1 MLSEAPRRCPAAILG
16 AAGAML
22 GVAGGAAP
30 PCWVWRAGWGGGTA
44 ANGGHRA
51 RPQQAGGSGGL
62 RALQRRDP
70 TGLSRHC
77 TAWHGGVG
85 GEAVGHTGESP
96 GQPPCSAPSPAAAP
110 RHGEPQPGWAAGAGT
125 KSVNTESVNTTSTH
139 TLLGHETG
147 RGASNPTVCLQPQ
160 LPPCWAPTACSP
172 PWAQPSREEVEAM
185 GSRPAARHHGCGALH
200 CASSPSAT
208 VPAGIGSPPRVPSCS
223 TRAPGG
229 PAAAPRR
236 HPPSPSLASWWGRAS
251 PVLQPH
257 APGPGLWGAGIQEAP
272 KPPSVAARST
282 WAPHRPSLR
291 AVGGPLCP
299 QGPNRFLRG

>member
-44 ANGGHRA
+44 TNGGRRA

-77 TAWHGGVG
+77 TAWHGSVG
-85 GEAVGHTGESP
+85 GEAVGRRGEPP
-96 GQPPCSAPSPAAAP
+96 GAP
-110 RHGEPQPGWAAGAGT
+110 RQRPQPRCCPPAMGTPNPAGLWGQEP
-125 KSVNTESVNTTSTH
+125 KVSTPKVATPQAH
-139 TLLGHETG
+139 THCWGGETG
-147 RGASNPTVCLQPQ
+147 HRASNPTVCLQPQ
-160 LPPCWAPTACSP
+160 LPPCWAPTASSP

-185 GSRPAARHHGCGALH
+185 GSRPAARHHGCGALR
-200 CASSPSAT
+200 CASSPSAA

-251 PVLQPH
+251 PVLQPR

>member
-1 MLSEAPRRCPAAILG
+1 
-16 AAGAML
+16 ML
-22 GVAGGAAP
+22 GVAGGLGRGHGHKRGAPGTAPAGGGQRGAAGPAAP
-30 PCWVWRAGWGGGTA
+30 GSRGAEPALHGLARRCWRGGCGAQRGAPMQRPQPRCCPPVMGSPNPAGLRGQEPKVSTPKVSTPQAHTHCWGG
-44 ANGGHRA
+44 
-51 RPQQAGGSGGL
+51 
-62 RALQRRDP
+62 
-70 TGLSRHC
+70 
-77 TAWHGGVG
+77 
-85 GEAVGHTGESP
+85 
-96 GQPPCSAPSPAAAP
+96 
-110 RHGEPQPGWAAGAGT
+110 
-125 KSVNTESVNTTSTH
+125 
-139 TLLGHETG
+139 ETG

-160 LPPCWAPTACSP
+160 LPPCWAPTTCSP
-172 PWAQPSREEVEAM
+172 PWARPSREEVEAM
-185 GSRPAARHHGCGALH
+185 GSRPAARHHGCGALC

-229 PAAAPRR
+229 PAAAPHR

-251 PVLQPH
+251 PGLQPR